1 MGYFP
6 FFIDIKN
13 KPCIIVGGGRV
24 ALRKLEKLS
33 PFGPDITVVAP
44 EICKEIL
51 QTGVKHKLKS
61 FEPCD
66 LNGAFI
72 AISASDDEKL
82 NAEVYDLCRE
92 RNILVNTVDD
102 KDKCGFIFPA
112 IASSDGVT
120 AAVSTGGKSP
130 LYAKFLR
137 EQIESLI
144 ETFGEDTAEILGKYR
159 PLVKAEL
166 SGEQD
171 RKKAFENILHLCV
184 SGNSPDEKKIREIIE
199 ELKNK

>member
-24 ALRKLEKLS
+24 ALRKLERLL
-33 PFGPDITVVAP
+33 PFEPDITVIAP
-44 EICKEIL
+44 EICGEL
-51 QTGVKHKLKS
+51 LRTGVKHKPKS

-66 LNGAFI
+66 LDGVFMV
-72 AISASDDEKL
+72 ISASNDERL
-82 NAEVYDLCRE
+82 NAEVYKLCLE

-112 IASSDGVT
+112 IASSGGIT

-137 EQIESLI
+137 ERIESLI
-144 ETFGEDTAEILGKYR
+144 EDFGEDTAEIMGKYR
-159 PLVKAEL
+159 TLVKSEL
-166 SGEQD
+166 SEEQD
-171 RKKAFENILHLCV
+171 RKKAFENILRLCV
-184 SGNSPDEKKIREIIE
+184 NGNFPDEKKIREIIE
-199 ELKNK
+199 DLKNK